1 MRQRKYVHSCKVI
14 GGSKR
19 RLENTKNT
27 GASKNAEGKEIKDL
41 FDKYYRSQVSAL
53 YRAIRT

>member
-1 MRQRKYVHSCKVI
+1 MRQRKYVHSCKII

-27 GASKNAEGKEIKDL
+27 GVSKSAESKEIKSI